1 MTPSILYAS
10 ISTPMIINVKM
21 YSRRLALPLVR
32 YLAASRFL
40 PIFQAEKI
48 LAVRCL
54 HTTAIIKDV
63 DSAAKYIGAGAA
75 TIGAAG
81 SGAGIGSVFAAL
93 ISGYTR
99 NPALKMQLFSCAL
112 VGFAL
117 SEIMG
122 LFCITM
128 AFMILFA
135 F

>member
-1 MTPSILYAS
+1 MKT
-10 ISTPMIINVKM
+10 IIEAEVNM
-21 YSRRLALPLVR
+21 YCQRLVLPLSRITTTMRLFPIFRAEKV
-32 YLAASRFL
+32 LASRFL
-40 PIFQAEKI
+40 
-48 LAVRCL
+48 
-54 HTTAIIKDV
+54 HTTSANKDV

-93 ISGYTR
+93 ISGYAR
-99 NPALKMQLFSCAL
+99 NPKLKMELFSCAL
-112 VGFAL
+112 LGFAL
-117 SEIMG
+117 SELMG